1 MLDWG
6 TVHQPPGPPD
16 CGYDSRKGLHRRAAH
31 RRRPH
36 RHRRRKTL
44 AAVAGTTL
52 AIVLAGCGLTL
63 TGLGIAGAFADPAPG
78 SSGGGQLGA
87 PAAALPH
94 SRPAPSPSASP
105 GQPAGSAAPAKEL
118 RTSCRSVAHI
128 GDSTSVG
135 MVSPLYLPDAS
146 LRLAA
151 QYRRVGVRKVLVN
164 ASGGRSIVE
173 TLPGQV
179 NGYNVALNWAR
190 HGYQGCWVIALGTND
205 TANVSVGSSVGRMAR
220 IEEMMSVARGEPVL
234 WVNVWTLVS
243 SGPWS
248 QANMRTWNATLLRA
262 CAKYPNLRIFDW
274 AAVVRPQ
281 WFISDGIHYTSD
293 GYAARARLIAHA
305 LALAFP
311 YNGQSHS
318 CVVQ

>member
-6 TVHQPPGPPD
+6 IVHQPSGPPD
-16 CGYDSRKGLHRRAAH
+16 CGYNSRKGTH

-44 AAVAGTTL
+44 AAVAGSAL

-63 TGLGIAGAFADPAPG
+63 TGMGIAGAFADSSQG
-78 SSGGGQLGA
+78 SSGGSQLGA
-87 PAAALPH
+87 PGAASYPH
-94 SRPAPSPSASP
+94 DRPASAPSASP
-105 GQPAGSAAPAKEL
+105 TSRATGSASTVAAL
-118 RTSCRSVAHI
+118 RTSCTSVAHI

-135 MVSPLYLPDAS
+135 MVSPLYLPIAS
-146 LRLAA
+146 ERLRA
-151 QYRRVGVRKVLVN
+151 QYARVGVRRLLVN

-179 NGYNVALNWAR
+179 NGYNVALNWVR
-190 HGYQGCWVIALGTND
+190 QGYRGCWVLALGTND

-220 IEEMMSVARGEPVL
+220 IAEMMSVAHGEPVL
-234 WVNVWTLVS
+234 WVNVWTLLS

-274 AAVVRPQ
+274 AKVVRPQ
-281 WFISDGIHYTSD
+281 WFISDGIHYTTD
-293 GYAARARLIAHA
+293 GYAARARLIANA

-311 YNGQSHS
+311 YNGESHT